1 VFCNGLVFIDGNQNI
16 PGPERQRRIIEGLD
30 DGWMSDEAV
39 FFVGECDSP
48 VECS

>member
-1 VFCNGLVFIDGNQNI
+1 METKLFLGKK
-16 PGPERQRRIIEGLD
+16 RIEGLD

-39 FFVGECDSP
+39 FFVFVVDGGESDSP